1 MIAVARLILSSL
13 LRGRRAIFLGLLC
26 LLAGCANIAA
36 QAMSTNYRA
45 QEVWGLVAEDL
56 LVTQI
61 LAFVALLLGAS
72 ALGDLREDA
81 TILYLASTP
90 RRRIELV
97 LGGWLAATVATVAV
111 LAPALVIQVVEGFVL
126 SVPNR
131 AILAVIGAACLTAA
145 GYSALFVLLSLVVR
159 RAVVAG
165 LAYLAFWELS
175 IASIAKSGSYV
186 SISAHGR
193 NLVDRAL
200 AVEPPGALSHA
211 TMASV
216 GSVVAVAGACVV
228 LLALA
233 AWRLGRTELP

>member
-1 MIAVARLILSSL
+1 LIPVARLVLSML
-13 LRGRRAIFLGLLC
+13 LRGRRAIFLGILC
-26 LLAGCANIAA
+26 LLAGCANFAA
-36 QAMSTNYRA
+36 QAMSSNYRA

-56 LVTQI
+56 VITQI

-97 LGGWLAATVATVAV
+97 VGAWLASTIATVAV
-111 LAPALVIQVVEGFVL
+111 LSPALVIQVGEGVAL
-126 SVPNR
+126 SVPR
-131 AILAVIGAACLTAA
+131 GAILWLLAAACLTSA
-145 GYSALFVLLSLVVR
+145 GYAALFILLSLVVR

-175 IASIAKSGSYV
+175 IASIAKTGSYV

-200 AVEPPGALSHA
+200 SVTPPGALSHA
-211 TMASV
+211 TMAAA
-216 GSVVAVAGACVV
+216 GSVAAVAGACAV

-233 AWRLGRTELP
+233 AWRLGRIELP